1 MPGFAALPPGVN
13 RLSLKTSLTAFA
25 DKHMKSIEVLI
36 VEDSPGDAFLMSQ
49 VVEEY
54 PASIKIHMADDGE
67 KALALLTRRDFKPD
81 LILLDLNM
89 PKISGD
95 DVLARYQ
102 PKEAPIVVFTSF
114 RSHTTERLAME
125 LGASEVVAKPSNL
138 SDYVAT
144 IRRVLERWLPQ
155 NGKQ

>member
-1 MPGFAALPPGVN
+1 
-13 RLSLKTSLTAFA
+13 
-25 DKHMKSIEVLI
+25 MKSIEILI

-54 PASIKIHMADDGE
+54 PASITIHMADDGE
-67 KALALLTRRDFKPD
+67 KALALLMRPDFKPD
-81 LILLDLNM
+81 LILLDLNL

-102 PKEAPIVVFTSF
+102 IRDAPIVVFTSF
-114 RSHTTERLAME
+114 RSDASQRLAMQ

-138 SDYVAT
+138 SDYVST
-144 IRRVLERWLPQ
+144 VRGVLQRWLPEP
-155 NGKQ
+155 NTKKKMARG